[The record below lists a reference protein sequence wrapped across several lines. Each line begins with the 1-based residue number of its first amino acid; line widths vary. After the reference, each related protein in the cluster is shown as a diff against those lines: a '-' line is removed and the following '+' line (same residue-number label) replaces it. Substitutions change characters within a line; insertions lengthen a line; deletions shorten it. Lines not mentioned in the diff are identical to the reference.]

1 MTKAS
6 GAGAEGG
13 GEMERGSWYCLTGT
27 CAPIKHVKRLFLVSI
42 FFLSSLLNSPFSQAL
57 SVFLFFFSLLFCYLS
72 LLCCL
77 PQNCKQIFYLV
88 SKKLHSLKISNNIF
102 SIDLFLLQVSTVFV
116 LVVLLLF
123 LLCVCC
129 NCKCSCSCCFCF
141 INMLPHN
148 YFG

>member
-42 FFLSSLLNSPFSQAL
+42 FFIFTAQLAIFSGIVSFSLL
-57 SVFLFFFSLLFCYLS
+57 FSLLFCYLS

-77 PQNCKQIFYLV
+77 TQNCKQIFYLV

-102 SIDLFLLQVSTVFV
+102 SIDLFLLHVSTVFV
-116 LVVLLLF
+116 VVVEVLLLF
-123 LLCVCC
+123 
-129 NCKCSCSCCFCF
+129 
-141 INMLPHN
+141 
-148 YFG
+148 